1 MTQTAAHLRA
11 QKTYSTDPEYLERM
25 AIAVEAREA
34 HVLPP
39 ATQFDCATRSSPD
52 QSKKDQ

>member
-1 MTQTAAHLRA
+1 MNQTAAHLRA

-25 AIAVEAREA
+25 AIAEETREA

-39 ATQFDCATRSSPD
+39 AAQFDCATRSSPGE
-52 QSKKDQ
+52 SKKDH